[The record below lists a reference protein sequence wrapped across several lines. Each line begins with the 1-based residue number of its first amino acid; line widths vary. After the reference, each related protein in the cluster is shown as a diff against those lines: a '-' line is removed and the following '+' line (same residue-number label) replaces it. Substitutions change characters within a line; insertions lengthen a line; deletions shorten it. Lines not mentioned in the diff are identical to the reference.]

1 MPQAWWMN
9 FHGRTFHQMFD
20 KPWTQCMK
28 SKALRYGHLWICKDG
43 PRLKSKV
50 WGQVKAKRYIV
61 ASGWNSW
68 PSSNLSY
75 RHLLGKNLG
84 TRWTHGTWIK
94 KLDKAPGSHSSR
106 GTKRGYIYILL
117 GDDGYLWKY
126 VWCFPCRC
134 SWRCFVQIHR
144 VLIWNLSMIPA
155 NMFEKSGN
163 FNFFGLM
170 ILYVYMGGL
179 RIFDA
184 LFLGDAKVS
193 QGDAGWCTRSN
204 ATLHPALECAQ
215 LLYIR
220 CLILVFV
227 HIIFLWRIHRRAH

>member
-68 PSSNLSY
+68 PSSNFSY

-163 FNFFGLM
+163 FNFFWPHDFVCIYGWPQNFWRTFPRWCKGEPRWCRVM
-170 ILYVYMGGL
+170 H
-179 RIFDA
+179 
-184 LFLGDAKVS
+184 KVERHTS
-193 QGDAGWCTRSN
+193 SGIRMCT
-204 ATLHPALECAQ
+204 ATLHQMFDSRLRP
-215 LLYIR
+215 YHFP
-220 CLILVFV
+220 V
-227 HIIFLWRIHRRAH
+227 AHS